1 MLVAEQA
8 LVELEAAGEQLEGAV
23 DVAELELDRGEVAEV
38 GALGEGAALV
48 EAIDQHVDA
57 ARPDQALGVAGREVA
72 DQVGEAQ
79 GGGEGEVVVAERQSG
94 ETSLRRLDAARL
106 ASWLEDYS
114 LSELFDKN
122 ILGGRPHFDALG
134 SLAGATP

>member
-1 MLVAEQA
+1 MLFRSRQVLLATQSPA
-8 LVELEAAGEQLEGAV
+8 L
-23 DVAELELDRGEVAEV
+23 LDHFE
-38 GALGEGAALV
+38 
-48 EAIDQHVDA
+48 
-57 ARPDQALGVAGREVA
+57 P
-72 DQVGEAQ
+72 
-79 GGGEGEVVVAERQSG
+79 GEVVVAERQSG